1 MWVHVYLKAHS
12 QASEPLSVS
21 GVNVSLMIFC
31 IFFKYT
37 ILLQGLPGWSGLN
50 EAAKS
55 YPATILTILTS
66 WPQLSTLSLAC
77 V

>member
-21 GVNVSLMIFC
+21 GVNVSLIIFC

-37 ILLQGLPGWSGLN
+37 ILLQGLPGWSGL
-50 EAAKS
+50 K
-55 YPATILTILTS
+55 PQKATL
-66 WPQLSTLSLAC
+66 PPF
-77 V
+77 